1 MPSDLFDLTGK
12 VALVTGS
19 SKGIGKAIALR
30 LARDGVHIVAADI
43 QLEKAQATVQEAQ
56 ALGPEAMA
64 FQVDVTD
71 FEQVGD
77 MVKAATDRF
86 ETVDILVN
94 NAGIT
99 RDMLLIKLSEEDWD
113 KVLEVNLKSAFNCCK
128 AVLRLMMRKRY
139 GRIVNMTSVVGI
151 SGNAGQSNYS
161 ASKAGLIGFTKSLAR
176 EVGSRNIT
184 VNAVA
189 PGFITTVLT
198 EVLPEEIKQATLE
211 QTPLGRFGTPEDV
224 ANAVAF
230 LASDEAG
237 FITGQVLSVDGGL
250 VMG

>member
-1 MPSDLFDLTGK
+1 M
-12 VALVTGS
+12 GS
-19 SKGIGKAIALR
+19 SDGRVAIITGAAQGIGRAIALR
-30 LARDGVHIVAADI
+30 LVRDGARIVVADI
-43 QLEKAQATVQEAQ
+43 QFEKAQATAQEAQ
-56 ALGPEAMA
+56 TLGPEAMA

-71 FEQVGD
+71 FEQVEN

-86 ETVDILVN
+86 GTVDILVN

-113 KVLEVNLKSAFNCCK
+113 KVIAVNLKSAFNCCK
-128 AVLRLMMRKRY
+128 AVARLMMRQRY
-139 GRIVNMTSVVGI
+139 GRIINMTSVVGI

-176 EVGSRNIT
+176 ELGSRNIT

-237 FITGQVLSVDGGL
+237 FITGHVLSVDGGL

>member
-1 MPSDLFDLTGK
+1 MGSFDGRVAIITG
-12 VALVTGS
+12 AAQ
-19 SKGIGKAIALR
+19 GIGRAIALR
-30 LARDGVHIVAADI
+30 LVRDGARVVAADI
-43 QLEKAQATVQEAQ
+43 QFEKAQATAQEAQ

-71 FEQVGD
+71 FEQVEN
-77 MVKAATDRF
+77 MVKVAADRF
-86 ETVDILVN
+86 GTVDILVN

-99 RDMLLIKLSEEDWD
+99 RDMLLVKLSEENWD
-113 KVLEVNLKSAFNCCK
+113 KVIAVNLKSAFNCCK
-128 AVLRLMMRKRY
+128 AVARLMMRQRY

-176 EVGSRNIT
+176 ELGSRNVT

-189 PGFITTVLT
+189 PGFITTALT

-211 QTPLGRFGTPEDV
+211 QTPLGRFGMPEDV

>member
-1 MPSDLFDLTGK
+1 MGSFDGRVAIITG
-12 VALVTGS
+12 AAQ
-19 SKGIGKAIALR
+19 GIGKAIALR
-30 LARDGVHIVAADI
+30 LARDGAHAVAADI
-43 QLEKAQATVQEAQ
+43 QFEKAQATAQEAQ

-71 FEQVGD
+71 FEQVEN
-77 MVKAATDRF
+77 MVKAAADRF
-86 ETVDILVN
+86 GTVDILVN

-113 KVLEVNLKSAFNCCK
+113 KVIAVNLKSAFNCCK
-128 AVLRLMMRKRY
+128 AVARLMMRQRY

-176 EVGSRNIT
+176 ELGSRNIT